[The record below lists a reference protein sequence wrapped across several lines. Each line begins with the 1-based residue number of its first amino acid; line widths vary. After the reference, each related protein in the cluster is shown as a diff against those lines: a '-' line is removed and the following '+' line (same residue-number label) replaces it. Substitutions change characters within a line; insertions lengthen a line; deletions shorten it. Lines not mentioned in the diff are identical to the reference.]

1 MRLISCIFMNWISL
15 DDPISLFNNYL
26 FLLSSLNV
34 FFTLFQPITS
44 PDNKYERNETLS
56 PTNNS
61 PTLSSRSYNAIGS
74 IDRVLLLIR
83 NRVHANASPELA
95 SSNRCLI

>member
-1 MRLISCIFMNWISL
+1 MISL

-26 FLLSSLNV
+26 FLLSSLNI
-34 FFTLFQPITS
+34 FFILFQ

-83 NRVHANASPELA
+83 DRVHANASPELA